1 MSAIKLTIL
10 KRELFLP
17 GANHV
22 LLLFW
27 TITTSGQTVAAAPLP
42 PTTPMPLVLMYQ
54 LKLITVYLSFLA
66 AHYMPLSLT

>member
-27 TITTSGQTVAAAPLP
+27 IITTSAQTVAAVLQPPITPL
-42 PTTPMPLVLMYQ
+42 PLVLMYQ
-54 LKLITVYLSFLA
+54 LKLITVYLPFLA